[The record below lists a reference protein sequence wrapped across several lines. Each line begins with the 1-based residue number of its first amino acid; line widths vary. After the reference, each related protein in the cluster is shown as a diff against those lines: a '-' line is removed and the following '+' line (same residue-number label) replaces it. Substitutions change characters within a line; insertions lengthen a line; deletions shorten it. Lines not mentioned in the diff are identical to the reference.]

1 MGRAPTTIID
11 IRIYINSHYL
21 PIYMLGPHET
31 FVACHKLH
39 PIPSTDN
46 LNNWNNQSIEHNYTL
61 LVGGIPTPLKI
72 FVSWDYYSQ

>member
-1 MGRAPTTIID
+1 
-11 IRIYINSHYL
+11 
-21 PIYMLGPHET
+21 MLGPHET

-72 FVSWDYYSQ
+72 FVSWDYYSQYMEK